1 MLFKRICTITVG
13 DPKQNNIMFDQNF
26 RISFNINKNLLSTP
40 KVSTVDIYNLT
51 KDSRDRLKE
60 ILQKNS
66 SGSGSKSLLTI
77 YAGYEQGD
85 GLQLLYTG
93 YIKHVYNRKEPPDVI
108 TTLSCVN
115 VDFDKSYCSMSFGPG
130 VSTNVAQKD
139 QAKRL
144 HIDTDSAS
152 DFSNAVTLANGH
164 AYAGPTKD
172 AIDNTAKMT
181 NSTVTVEDNKLKVIP
196 KGKHSKDAIVDV
208 SITTGLIG
216 SPEKIENQG
225 TDADTSKIKD
235 GWKIKVFLQPKIR
248 IGGRI
253 NIDSE
258 PIKGVFI
265 ADSINHVGD
274 TAHGDWQTIVETKE
288 AQT

>member
-13 DPKQNNIMFDQNF
+13 DPKQNNIMFDQSF

-40 KVSTVDIYNLT
+40 KISTVDIYNLT

-66 SGSGSKSLLTI
+66 SGAGSKSLLTI
-77 YAGYEQGD
+77 YAGYEQSE

-108 TTLSCVN
+108 TTLSCSGF
-115 VDFDKSYCSMSFGPG
+115 DFDNKYSSISYSG
-130 VSTNVAQKD
+130 VST
-139 QAKRL
+139 
-144 HIDTDSAS
+144 DTMFQDYIKQYGITIDSAS
-152 DFSNAVTLANGH
+152 DTSNAITLAHGH
-164 AYAGPTKD
+164 AHAGLVKD
-172 AIDNTAKMT
+172 GIDDAAKMT
-181 NSTVTVEDNKLKVIP
+181 KSTVTVEDNKLKIIP

-208 SITTGLIG
+208 NIENGLIG

-225 TDADTSKIKD
+225 TDADTVKIKD
-235 GWKIKVFLQPKIR
+235 GWKIKTLLQPKIR
-248 IGGRI
+248 LGGRI

-258 PIKGVFI
+258 PIKGIYI

-288 AQT
+288 LQT